1 MYESN
6 CRNGRGVIIRIEYD
20 LIGSGIDVDI
30 RAVLRQGIQVATEV
44 NRPRGIPAELDVA
57 VADGNRG

>member
-1 MYESN
+1 M
-6 CRNGRGVIIRIEYD
+6 IRIEHNPV
-20 LIGSGIDVDI
+20 GSGIDVDI
-30 RAVLRQGIQVATEV
+30 RAVLRQGVQIATKV

>member
-6 CRNGRGVIIRIEYD
+6 CRNGRGVVVRIEHN
-20 LIGSGIDVDI
+20 LIGACTDVDI
-30 RAVLRQGIQVATEV
+30 RAVLRQGVQVATKV